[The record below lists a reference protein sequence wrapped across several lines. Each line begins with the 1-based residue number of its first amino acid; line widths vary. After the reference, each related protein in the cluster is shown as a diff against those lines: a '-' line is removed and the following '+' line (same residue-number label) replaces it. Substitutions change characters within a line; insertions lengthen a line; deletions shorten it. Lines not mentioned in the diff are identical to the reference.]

1 MNDSSRLHASLRLF
15 RAGQSSRAMAGMP
28 LLLSVL
34 VLFAV
39 GCAKKVPPPPPPPPP
54 TPTAATAP
62 PPAAPVINSFTAEP
76 STVEAGQS
84 STLSWSITGATDMSI
99 DRGVGAVQSTGQ
111 RQVFPRAST
120 SYTLTV
126 RGPGGMNSRSVTG
139 QVANGPPPPPPAA
152 NTPRL
157 SSADLLQQQAQD
169 AFFDYDMSEV
179 RNDARDALTKDAALL
194 KQIFQQDPNFSV
206 IVEGH
211 CDERGSAEYN
221 LALGDRRATAAKD
234 FLVQLGVPADR
245 LKTISYGKERPQ
257 CTEASEDCW
266 QKNRRAHL
274 SPGQ

>member
-1 MNDSSRLHASLRLF
+1 MRASSRVHASKFGAVMLV
-15 RAGQSSRAMAGMP
+15 A
-28 LLLSVL
+28 L

-39 GCAKKVPPPPPPPPP
+39 GCKKKVPPPPPPPPP
-54 TPTAATAP
+54 PAVTVAPP
-62 PPAAPVINSFTAEP
+62 PPAAPVISSFTAEP
-76 STVEAGQS
+76 STIQPGQS
-84 STLSWSITGATDMSI
+84 STLRWSTSNATDMTI
-99 DRGVGAVQSTGQ
+99 DQGIGPVQGQGQ
-111 RQVFPRAST
+111 RQVFPRIST
-120 SYTLTV
+120 NYTLTV
-126 RGPGGMNSRSVTG
+126 RGPGGMDSRAVT
-139 QVANGPPPPPPAA
+139 VEVSTPPPPPPPAPSA
-152 NTPRL
+152 PRL

-169 AFFDYDMSEV
+169 AFFDYDMSEI
-179 RNDARDALTKDAALL
+179 RGDGRDALTRDAALL

-206 IVEGH
+206 VIEGH

-257 CTEASEDCW
+257 CTEANEDCW